1 MPKKKSFVLY
11 HDYFNHIYRLSD
23 EEAGRLFKALF
34 AYVNDEPLPELSSG
48 AEMAFSFIRCQ
59 VERDCEKYEEK
70 CRRMQELALKR
81 EEKRR
86 EKSASSY

>member
-34 AYVNDEPLPELSSG
+34 AYVNEKLPPDMSPQV
-48 AEMAFSFIRCQ
+48 EMAFSFITEQ
-59 VERDCEKYEEK
+59 IDRDCEKYEEK

-86 EKSASSY
+86 KENASSY